1 MATTKEKKPTSEAA
15 AKTAEQKAEGA
26 AKALD
31 AKLSGPL
38 APLEKSL
45 DGVLGEKAPYK
56 LPKNARETLVKIA
69 PWLSLAG
76 GVFGIISAIGLWRA
90 AHYVNQW
97 VDVAN
102 RLSANF
108 GVSAQTPRL
117 GLTFWLSLVMLV
129 VFSVLAFLAFPG
141 LKAKKKTGWNLMFF
155 SSLANIVYAVISL
168 FYDGGGVGSFLGAA
182 IGSVIGLYLL
192 FQVRSHYKA

>member
-1 MATTKEKKPTSEAA
+1 MATKETKSTASSKASS
-15 AKTAEQKAEGA
+15 AEQKAEGA
-26 AKALD
+26 ASAIS
-31 AKLSGPL
+31 AKFSGPL

-56 LPKNARETLVKIA
+56 LPGNARETLVKIA

-102 RLSANF
+102 QLSASF

-129 VFSVLAFLAFPG
+129 VFSALAFLAFPG
-141 LKAKKKTGWNLMFF
+141 LKAKKKTGWNLMFY
-155 SSLANIVYAVISL
+155 SALANVGYAVISL
-168 FYDGGGVGSFLGAA
+168 FYDGGGFGSFFGAAVGSVL
-182 IGSVIGLYLL
+182 GLYLL